1 MTIGIGSPVAVV
13 GAGAIGCYFGG
24 MLARA
29 GANVTLIGRRAHV
42 DAIKR
47 DGLLL
52 QSREFA
58 LQARLERTLP
68 VPCPLRRLAQCADE
82 LRVGATELG

>member
-1 MTIGIGSPVAVV
+1 MTIGIGSPIAVV

-52 QSREFA
+52 QSLDFRQYIPVAATEDMGA
-58 LQARLERTLP
+58 VGDARLVLFC
-68 VPCPLRRLAQCADE
+68 V
-82 LRVGATELG
+82 